1 VRSRPGLPTVDGL
14 RETNMAESNPLKLSH
29 EQLRATLAAQ
39 SLLLVELFE
48 RHDVSLEL
56 FSPREVDTQQLLPD
70 R

>member
-1 VRSRPGLPTVDGL
+1 
-14 RETNMAESNPLKLSH
+14 MAESNPLKLSH